1 MNPLDDE
8 TLASRVFFPRKSAG
22 RAPAGA
28 RDLMIPVAR
37 AELGARFYEKDPA
50 FRTVLYFHGNGET
63 VPDYDRIAGLYHR
76 SRLNL
81 FVVDYRGYGF
91 STGSRPTLRSLSEDP
106 PIVSEFFLKQIRP
119 AAPLPIIMGRSL
131 GSSPATDIAVSN
143 PQRYAGLILES
154 GFADVR
160 PLLGLLGVQLSDA
173 QEEGAHKLFSNAGKL
188 SGIKIPVLILHGE
201 EDHLIPAKHARANF
215 EAAAVKMKTLK
226 IMQGAGHND
235 LLVQSDEYFSS
246 IDQFVQKL

>member
-119 AAPLPIIMGRSL
+119 AAPLPRAARPRRLRRREGRVL
-131 GSSPATDIAVSN
+131 ALPRHVHL
-143 PQRYAGLILES
+143 QRPG
-154 GFADVR
+154 
-160 PLLGLLGVQLSDA
+160 
-173 QEEGAHKLFSNAGKL
+173 
-188 SGIKIPVLILHGE
+188 
-201 EDHLIPAKHARANF
+201 HLPRRA
-215 EAAAVKMKTLK
+215 
-226 IMQGAGHND
+226 
-235 LLVQSDEYFSS
+235 
-246 IDQFVQKL
+246 